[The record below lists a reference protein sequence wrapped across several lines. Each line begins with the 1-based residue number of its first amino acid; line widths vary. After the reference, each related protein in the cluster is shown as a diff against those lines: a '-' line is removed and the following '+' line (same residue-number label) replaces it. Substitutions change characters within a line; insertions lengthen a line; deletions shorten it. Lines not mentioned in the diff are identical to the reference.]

1 MPGRR
6 LGALLLPGARRTIRI
21 ILTPEEIARCDEFAR
36 ARAAAWAD
44 IRPDSRFNF
53 KGDKDARIL
62 SVRGEA
68 AFEKLTGL
76 PMDWTIS
83 PRQGG
88 PDFTAGRLTIDIK
101 TAVYYL
107 TPGLTVQPW
116 KKDPPHR
123 CDAYVHCS
131 LGQTDPEAGWL
142 REMTMRDWNVVK
154 IEGFAWAEDVFQPAR
169 MIRGNK
175 EKQTTDHYLVRTAE
189 LLDITELLAYTG
201 LAPAEEGE

>member
-1 MPGRR
+1 M
-6 LGALLLPGARRTIRI
+6 IRI
-21 ILTPEEIARCDEFAR
+21 VLTPEEIKRCDQFAKER
-36 ARAAAWAD
+36 AEAAAKY
-44 IRPDSRFNF
+44 RQDSRFNF
-53 KGDKDARIL
+53 KGDRDARIL

-116 KKDPPHR
+116 KKDPPYR

-131 LGQTDPEAGWL
+131 LGQTDPNAGWL

-154 IEGFAWAEDVFQPAR
+154 IEGFAWAEEVFDPGR
-169 MIRGNK
+169 LIRGNK
-175 EKQTTDHYLVRTAE
+175 EKQTTDHYLIRTAE
-189 LLDITELLAYTG
+189 LHDVAELLGYIEP
-201 LAPAEEGE
+201 APAEEGE